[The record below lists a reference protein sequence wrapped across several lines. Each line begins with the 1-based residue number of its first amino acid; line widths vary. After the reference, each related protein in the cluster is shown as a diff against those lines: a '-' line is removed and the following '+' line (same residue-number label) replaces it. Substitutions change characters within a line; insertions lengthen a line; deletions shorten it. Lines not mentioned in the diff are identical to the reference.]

1 MSKLLIPNTCQ
12 VPNVLL
18 DEIMPRI
25 GGVALKVLL
34 AIVRQTYGFG
44 VPSRQIG
51 LKKLSKLTGLSV
63 QGVLNGTKELGGL
76 IAVTRGPRNT
86 RVSNEYALNIDVS
99 TGQLLNEIDQSKDL
113 SSQKIHNRLLKRV
126 DSLKPN
132 LKPNKKESTE
142 SDKPIPDSLTP
153 KSKRKLTRP
162 DPDDRV
168 KPFLTWFAGEYERRI
183 GAPYAVKW
191 AKEGKLIKELPPAF
205 DLPRLKDLAVRFFE
219 SPDPWVRQNGGFT
232 VGVFISQINKLTS
245 TGPGGNGNGEAKPVQ
260 VKDLGNGMLEVDGVQ
275 MDRRIY
281 ERRHG
286 QHANA

>member
-44 VPSRQIG
+44 MPSRQIG

-63 QGVLNGTKELGGL
+63 QGVLNGTKDLGGL

-99 TGQLLNEIDQSKDL
+99 TGQLLNEVDQSKDL

-142 SDKPIPDSLTP
+142 SDELIPDSIL
-153 KSKRKLTRP
+153 
-162 DPDDRV
+162 
-168 KPFLTWFAGEYERRI
+168 
-183 GAPYAVKW
+183 
-191 AKEGKLIKELPPAF
+191 LPPNRREN
-205 DLPRLKDLAVRFFE
+205 LPGPIPSPHKPLSDSTKRF
-219 SPDPWVRQNGGFT
+219 P
-232 VGVFISQINKLTS
+232 S
-245 TGPGGNGNGEAKPVQ
+245 T
-260 VKDLGNGMLEVDGVQ
+260 
-275 MDRRIY
+275 
-281 ERRHG
+281 
-286 QHANA
+286 

>member
-51 LKKLSKLTGLSV
+51 LQKLSKLTGLSV

-76 IAVTRGPRNT
+76 IAVTRGPTNT

-142 SDKPIPDSLTP
+142 SDKPIPDSLST
-153 KSKRKLTRP
+153 KAKRKLTRP
-162 DPDDRV
+162 DPAV
-168 KPFLTWFAGEYERRI
+168 LAAFGPFYEAYPRHEGRQDALEAWLKLNPDAELIPVIMAAVERYAGEVRDTERKYILHPAR
-183 GAPYAVKW
+183 W
-191 AKEGKLIKELPPAF
+191 LNGKRWEDEPAHS
-205 DLPRLKDLAVRFFE
+205 D
-219 SPDPWVRQNGGFT
+219 
-232 VGVFISQINKLTS
+232 
-245 TGPGGNGNGEAKPVQ
+245 GNGQAKPVQ
-260 VKDLGNGMLEVDGVQ
+260 VKDLGDGLVEIDGLK
-275 MDRRIY
+275 MTRETY
-281 ERRHG
+281 ERKYASR
-286 QHANA
+286 AV